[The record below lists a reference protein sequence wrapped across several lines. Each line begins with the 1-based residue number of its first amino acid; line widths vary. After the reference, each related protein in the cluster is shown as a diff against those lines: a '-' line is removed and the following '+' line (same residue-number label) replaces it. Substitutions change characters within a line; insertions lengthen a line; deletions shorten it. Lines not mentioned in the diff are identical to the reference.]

1 MIAEKISE
9 ARKKKGVSMRQA
21 AKDMGFPY
29 TTYVNYE
36 KGVSEP
42 NSEALVR
49 IAMYYQVSADYL
61 VGVNERSWDI
71 DARIF
76 AEQME
81 QSDKM
86 LMEYLQ
92 DYFANEERMIA
103 FELIK
108 DLPQLNKDGLLEVKK
123 RIDELS
129 RLEEYENDLLKECK

>member
-71 DARIF
+71 DVRIF

-81 QSDKM
+81 QSEKM

-92 DYFANEERMIA
+92 DYFADEEQTIA

-108 DLPQLNKDGLLEVKK
+108 DLPRLNKEGLLEAKK

>member
-86 LMEYLQ
+86 LTEYLQ
-92 DYFANEERMIA
+92 DYFANEEQTIA

-108 DLPQLNKDGLLEVKK
+108 DLPRLNKEGLLEAKK